1 MHFRVTHVTL
11 KNDICNFGSV
21 DIYNIFY
28 YICSMEISDRIKQI
42 MVQQGLTASA
52 LAEIIGVQRSGM
64 SHIFSGRN
72 KPSLD
77 MLIKITD
84 AFPDI
89 TLDWLVF
96 GQENRSRS
104 SDATKGKDSDS
115 YKRNVS
121 LDDCEGDNSKVEK
134 RNYNRAQGSSEANH
148 LIEKR
153 PEAVMDQ
160 VIIFYN
166 DGTFEEFTKRKRL

>member
-1 MHFRVTHVTL
+1 
-11 KNDICNFGSV
+11 
-21 DIYNIFY
+21 
-28 YICSMEISDRIKQI
+28 MEISNRIKQI

-77 MLIKITD
+77 MLIKITE

-89 TLDWLVF
+89 TIDWLVF
-96 GQENRSRS
+96 GHENRSVT
-104 SDATKGKDSDS
+104 SDASRSDEDNS
-115 YKRNVS
+115 YKRNFS
-121 LDDCEGDNSKVEK
+121 SENSESNNTRREK
-134 RNYNRAQGSSEANH
+134 ALAKTEIESSEATRQ
-148 LIEKR
+148 IDIK

-160 VIIFYN
+160 VIIFYR
-166 DGTFEEFTKRKRL
+166 DGTFEEFTRRNRS